1 MESKEIDIQLPLKD
15 PSGLASMS
23 PAELSLLCAELR
35 KEIIRACSIYGGHL
49 SSNLGDVELT
59 VALHKHFD
67 FAHDKLI
74 FDVGHQ
80 CYAHKLLTGR
90 SLEHLNEMGQVAGF
104 QKMAESPY
112 DPWEAGHSSTSL
124 SAAEAFAIARDEK
137 KEKFDVVALIGDASI
152 VNGLALEA
160 LNNIGF
166 RSHKVIIVLNDND
179 MSISPPVGAIG
190 NLFRKVST
198 GKGYMRMKRGYRKV
212 LQKTAFGRW
221 IYSGTSHF
229 KDWIKRKLVAP
240 NLFDNLGFNYIGPI
254 DGHNLK
260 ALDKAIL
267 RAKRSDDSVVLHVR
281 TIKGKG
287 YSYAENDLTGYW
299 HGVTPFDIASGVPKE
314 FHPGYIS
321 WSHFFADLT
330 EGILRDKPNSHIVV
344 PATRKGSGLE
354 KAFAEFPERCHD
366 VGIAE
371 EHAATLCGALSV
383 NGVHPILSIYSTFM
397 QRCYDEISHDCA
409 RIRANMTILVDRAGL
424 VGKNGDTHQGIYDV
438 AYLKS
443 IPNVVIT
450 MPSNK
455 GIARALYYQSF
466 DNHGVFAI
474 RYPREMV
481 HEGEDFMGAEL
492 PYMRWRYEN
501 NSTSKKLAIVAVG
514 PKERALLELVK
525 ARYVDVEI
533 IDPVYLFPLQKD
545 NVLPLLS
552 YQSVLIYDAYGTKEG
567 FADTVLSAL
576 CELGYKGKVHV
587 RAIPNQFVAH
597 AKYNEQ
603 LSQFGLLPE
612 QILDEAKAIIEKGKP
627 RK

>member
-1 MESKEIDIQLPLKD
+1 MSSKENDIILPLAD
-15 PSGLASMS
+15 PKGLSSMS
-23 PAELSLLCAELR
+23 PAELTRLCAALR
-35 KEIIRACSIYGGHL
+35 TEIIRVCSLYGGHL

-59 VALHKHFD
+59 VALHKRFD

-90 SLEHLNEMGQVAGF
+90 SLEHLNEQGQVAGF
-104 QKMAESPY
+104 QKMAESIY

-124 SAAEAFAIARDEK
+124 SAAQAFALAREEK
-137 KEKFDVVALIGDASI
+137 GEKYDVVAFIGDSSI

-166 RSHKVIIVLNDND
+166 GPHKVIVILNDND
-179 MSISPPVGAIG
+179 MSISQPVGAIG
-190 NLFRKVST
+190 NFFRRIST
-198 GKGYMRMKRGYRKV
+198 GRGYIRMKHGYRRV
-212 LQKTAFGRW
+212 LQKTRFGRW
-221 IYSGTSHF
+221 VYGWTSRF
-229 KDWIKRKLVAP
+229 KSWLKRKLVAP

-281 TIKGKG
+281 TTKGKG
-287 YSYAENDLTGYW
+287 YGYAENDLTGYW
-299 HGVTPFDIASGVPKE
+299 HGVTPFDIATGMPKN
-314 FHPGYIS
+314 FHPGLIS

-330 EGILRDKPNSHIVV
+330 DDILKDKPNSHLVV

-354 KAFAEFPERCHD
+354 KAFASYPNRCHD

-371 EHAATLCGALSV
+371 EHAATLCGALAV

-409 RIRANMTILVDRAGL
+409 RVKANMTILVDRAGL

-443 IPNVVIT
+443 IPNVVIA
-450 MPSNK
+450 MPSTK
-455 GIARALYYQSF
+455 AIARALYYQSF
-466 DNHGVFAI
+466 DGHGVFAI

-481 HEGEDFMGAEL
+481 VESEDFMQCEL
-492 PYMRWRYEN
+492 PFMRWRYEK

-514 PKERALLELVK
+514 PKEKEFLELAK
-525 ARYVDVEI
+525 SRYLDAEI
-533 IDPVYLFPLQKD
+533 VDPVYLFPLQKD

-552 YQSVLIYDAYGTKEG
+552 YQAILIYDAYGTKEG
-567 FADTVLSAL
+567 FADSLLAAL
-576 CELGYKGKVHV
+576 CEFGYHGKVVV

-597 AKYNEQ
+597 ASAKEQ

-612 QILDEAKAIIEKGKP
+612 QILQEAKAILESQKHHK
-627 RK
+627 

>member
-1 MESKEIDIQLPLKD
+1 MSSTENDIILPLAD
-15 PSGLASMS
+15 PKGLSSMS
-23 PAELSLLCAELR
+23 PAELTRLCAALR
-35 KEIIRACSIYGGHL
+35 TEIIRVCSLYGGHL

-59 VALHKHFD
+59 VALHKRFD

-90 SLEHLNEMGQVAGF
+90 SLEHLNEQGQVAGF
-104 QKMAESPY
+104 QKMAESIY

-124 SAAEAFAIARDEK
+124 SAAQAFALAREEK
-137 KEKFDVVALIGDASI
+137 GEKYDVVAFIGDSSI

-160 LNNIGF
+160 LNNIGYGP
-166 RSHKVIIVLNDND
+166 HKVIVILNDND
-179 MSISPPVGAIG
+179 MSISQPVGAIG
-190 NLFRKVST
+190 NFFRRIST
-198 GKGYMRMKRGYRKV
+198 GRGYIRMKHGYRRV
-212 LQKTAFGRW
+212 LQKTRFGRW
-221 IYSGTSHF
+221 VYSWTSRF
-229 KDWIKRKLVAP
+229 KSWLKHKLVAP

-281 TIKGKG
+281 TTKGKG
-287 YSYAENDLTGYW
+287 YGYAENDLTGYW
-299 HGVTPFDIASGVPKE
+299 HGVTPFDIATGMPKN
-314 FHPGYIS
+314 FHPGLIS

-330 EGILRDKPNSHIVV
+330 DDILKDKPNSHLVV

-354 KAFAEFPERCHD
+354 KAFASYPSRCHD

-371 EHAATLCGALSV
+371 EHAATLCGALAV

-409 RIRANMTILVDRAGL
+409 RVKANMTILVDRAGL

-443 IPNVVIT
+443 IPNVVIA
-450 MPSNK
+450 MPSTK
-455 GIARALYYQSF
+455 AIARALYYQSF
-466 DNHGVFAI
+466 DGHGVFAI

-481 HEGEDFMGAEL
+481 VESEDFMQCEL
-492 PYMRWRYEN
+492 PFMRWRYEK

-514 PKERALLELVK
+514 PKEKEFLELAK
-525 ARYVDVEI
+525 SRYLDAEI
-533 IDPVYLFPLQKD
+533 VDPVYLFPLQKD

-552 YQSVLIYDAYGTKEG
+552 YQAILIYDAYGTKEG
-567 FADTVLSAL
+567 FADSLLAAL
-576 CELGYKGKVHV
+576 CEFGYHGKVVV

-597 AKYNEQ
+597 ASAKEQ

-612 QILDEAKAIIEKGKP
+612 QILQEAKAILESQKHHK
-627 RK
+627 